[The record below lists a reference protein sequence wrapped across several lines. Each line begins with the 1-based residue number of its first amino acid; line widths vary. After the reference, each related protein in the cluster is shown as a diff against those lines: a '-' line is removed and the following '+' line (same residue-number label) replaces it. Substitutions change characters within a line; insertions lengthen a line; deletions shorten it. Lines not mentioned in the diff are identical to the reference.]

1 MKGGEFI
8 EELGNCQL
16 ININLLHDLVSSL

>member
-8 EELGNCQL
+8 EELGDCQL
-16 ININLLHDLVSSL
+16 ININLLHEVG